1 MKHHRNNSKLN
12 KKIIAMLSVFI
23 MLAMV
28 VIGSSVSGTVAWL
41 VSQSEST
48 VSTFTL
54 GDINI
59 TLAESDLGS
68 QPIKIIPGI
77 DIKKDPKVTVMANS
91 EACWLFV
98 KVEESNWPDFKE
110 ADGMTRKVSYSVA
123 VDNNGWKA
131 LEKNPG
137 VYFREV
143 SAEDA
148 QKGIDYTVL
157 AGNDSCPSGVIK
169 VSQELTKAE
178 INSIISSRKQPSLTF
193 TAYAVQRT
201 GIDTADAAWAT
212 VNNP

>member
-28 VIGSSVSGTVAWL
+28 VIGRSVSGTVAWL
-41 VSQSEST
+41 VSKSEST

-59 TLAESDLGS
+59 TLTESDFGS

-98 KVEESNWPDFKE
+98 KVEERNWPDFKE
-110 ADGMTRKVSYSVA
+110 KNGTRKVSYSVN
-123 VDNNGWKA
+123 DGWIPLKN
-131 LEKNPG
+131 NPG

-148 QKGIDYTVL
+148 QKGINYTVL
-157 AGNDSCPSGVIK
+157 AGDESCSSGVIK

-178 INSIISSRKQPSLTF
+178 INSISSYGNQLSLTF
-193 TAYAVQRT
+193 TAYAVQRA
-201 GIDTADAAWAT
+201 GIDTAAAAWAT
-212 VNNP
+212 VNP

>member
-23 MLAMV
+23 LLALV

-41 VSQSEST
+41 VSKSEST

-59 TLAESDLGS
+59 TLKESDLGS

-77 DIKKDPKVTVMANS
+77 DIGKDPKVTVMANS

-98 KVEESNWPDFKE
+98 KVEESNWPEFEE
-110 ADGMTRKVSYSVA
+110 ANGTRKVSYSV
-123 VDNNGWKA
+123 NNGWNV
-131 LEKNPG
+131 LKNTPG

-157 AGNDSCPSGVIK
+157 AGSESCPSGVIK
-169 VSQELTKAE
+169 VSQELTKEE
-178 INSIISSRKQPSLTF
+178 INSITYSANQPSLTF
-193 TAYAVQRT
+193 TAYAVQRA
-201 GIDTADAAWAT
+201 GIDTAAAAWAT
-212 VNNP
+212 VNP

>member
-23 MLAMV
+23 MLALV

-41 VSQSEST
+41 VSKPEST

-59 TLAESDLGS
+59 TLKESDFGS

-98 KVEESNWPDFKE
+98 KVEEGNWPEFKE
-110 ADGMTRKVSYSVA
+110 ANGTRKVSYSV
-123 VDNNGWKA
+123 NNGWNV
-131 LEKNPG
+131 LKNTPG

-148 QKGIDYTVL
+148 QKGMDYTVL
-157 AGNDSCPSGVIK
+157 AGSESCPSGVIK
-169 VSQELTKAE
+169 VSQELTKEE
-178 INSIISSRKQPSLTF
+178 INSITYSANQPSLTF
-193 TAYAVQRT
+193 TAYAVQRA

-212 VNNP
+212 VKP

>member
-23 MLAMV
+23 MLALV

-41 VSQSEST
+41 VSKPEST

-59 TLAESDLGS
+59 TLKESDFGS

-98 KVEESNWPDFKE
+98 KVEESHWPDFKE
-110 ADGMTRKVSYSVA
+110 KNGTRKVSYSV
-123 VDNNGWKA
+123 NNGWNV
-131 LEKNPG
+131 LKNTPG

-157 AGNDSCPSGVIK
+157 AGSENCPSGVIK
-169 VSQELTKAE
+169 VSQELTKEE
-178 INSIISSRKQPSLTF
+178 INSIISSGNQPLLTF
-193 TAYAVQRT
+193 TAYAVQRA

-212 VNNP
+212 VNP

>member
-12 KKIIAMLSVFI
+12 KKIITMLSVFI

-28 VIGSSVSGTVAWL
+28 VIGRSVSGTVAWL
-41 VSQSEST
+41 VSKPESRL
-48 VSTFTL
+48 STFTL

-59 TLAESDLGS
+59 TLTESDFGS

-77 DIKKDPKVTVMANS
+77 DIKKNPKVTVIANS

-98 KVEESNWPDFKE
+98 KVEERNWPDFKE
-110 ADGMTRKVSYSVA
+110 KNGTRKVSYSVA
-123 VDNNGWKA
+123 VDDNGWIA
-131 LEKNPG
+131 LENNPG

-157 AGNDSCPSGVIK
+157 AGDESCPSGVIK

-178 INSIISSRKQPSLTF
+178 INSISSYGNQPSLTF
-193 TAYAVQRT
+193 TAYAVQRA
-201 GIDTADAAWAT
+201 GIDTAAAAWAT
-212 VNNP
+212 VNS

>member
-23 MLAMV
+23 MLALV
-28 VIGSSVSGTVAWL
+28 VIGNSVSGTVAWL
-41 VSQSEST
+41 VSKPEST

-59 TLAESDLGS
+59 TLAESDFGS
-68 QPIKIIPGI
+68 QPKIIPGV
-77 DIKKDPKVTVMANS
+77 DIKRDPKVTVKANS

-98 KVEESNWPDFKE
+98 KVEERNWPDFE
-110 ADGMTRKVSYSVA
+110 EENGTRKVSYSV
-123 VDNNGWKA
+123 NNGWNV
-131 LEKNPG
+131 LTNNPG

-157 AGNDSCPSGVIK
+157 AGNESCPSGVIK
-169 VSQELTKAE
+169 VSQELTKEE
-178 INSIISSRKQPSLTF
+178 INSISSYGNQPSLTF

-201 GIDTADAAWAT
+201 DIDTAAAAWAT
-212 VNNP
+212 VNP

>member
-23 MLAMV
+23 MLALV
-28 VIGSSVSGTVAWL
+28 VIGNSVSGTVAWL
-41 VSQSEST
+41 VSKPEST

-59 TLAESDLGS
+59 TLAESDFGS
-68 QPIKIIPGI
+68 QPKIIPGV
-77 DIKKDPKVTVMANS
+77 DIKRDPKVTVKANS

-98 KVEESNWPDFKE
+98 KVEERNWPDFE
-110 ADGMTRKVSYSVA
+110 EENGTRKVSYSV
-123 VDNNGWKA
+123 NNGWNV
-131 LEKNPG
+131 LTNNPG

-148 QKGIDYTVL
+148 KKGIDYTVL
-157 AGNDSCPSGVIK
+157 AGNENCPSGVIK

-178 INSIISSRKQPSLTF
+178 INSIRSSEKQPSLTF
-193 TAYAVQRT
+193 TAYAVQRA
-201 GIDTADAAWAT
+201 GIDTAAAAWAT
-212 VNNP
+212 VNP

>member
-23 MLAMV
+23 MLALV
-28 VIGSSVSGTVAWL
+28 VIGNSVSGTVAWL
-41 VSQSEST
+41 VSKPEST

-59 TLAESDLGS
+59 TLAESDFGS
-68 QPIKIIPGI
+68 QPKIIPGV
-77 DIKKDPKVTVMANS
+77 DIKRDPKVTVMANS

-98 KVEESNWPDFKE
+98 KVEERNWPDFE
-110 ADGMTRKVSYSVA
+110 EENGTRKVSYSV
-123 VDNNGWKA
+123 NNGWNV
-131 LEKNPG
+131 LTNNPG

-157 AGNDSCPSGVIK
+157 AGNESCPSGVIK
-169 VSQELTKAE
+169 VSQELTKEE
-178 INSIISSRKQPSLTF
+178 INSIRSSEKQPSLTF
-193 TAYAVQRT
+193 TAYAVQRA
-201 GIDTADAAWAT
+201 GIDTAAAAWAT
-212 VNNP
+212 VNP

>member
-1 MKHHRNNSKLN
+1 MKHHGNNSKLN

-28 VIGSSVSGTVAWL
+28 VIGRSVSGTVAWL
-41 VSQSEST
+41 VSKPESR

-59 TLAESDLGS
+59 TLTESDFGS

-77 DIKKDPKVTVMANS
+77 DIQKDPKVTVMANS
-91 EACWLFV
+91 ETCWLFV
-98 KVEESNWPDFKE
+98 KVEERNWPDFKE
-110 ADGMTRKVSYSVA
+110 KNGTRKVSYSVN
-123 VDNNGWKA
+123 DGWIP
-131 LEKNPG
+131 LKNTSD

-157 AGNDSCPSGVIK
+157 AGDESCPNGVIR

-178 INSIISSRKQPSLTF
+178 INSINYSGNQPSLTF
-193 TAYAVQRT
+193 TAYAVQRS
-201 GIDTADAAWAT
+201 GIDTAAAAWAT
-212 VNNP
+212 VNS

>member
-28 VIGSSVSGTVAWL
+28 AIGRSVSGTVAWL

-48 VSTFTL
+48 VSTYTL

-59 TLAESDLGS
+59 TLAESDFGS
-68 QPIKIIPGI
+68 QPKIIPGV

-98 KVEESNWPDFKE
+98 KVEESNWPEFKE
-110 ADGMTRKVSYSVA
+110 ANGTRKVSYSV
-123 VDNNGWKA
+123 NNGWNV
-131 LEKNPG
+131 LKNTPG

-157 AGNDSCPSGVIK
+157 AGNESCSSGVIK
-169 VSQELTKAE
+169 VSQELTKEE
-178 INSIISSRKQPSLTF
+178 IEDAIKIRKK
-193 TAYAVQRT
+193 
-201 GIDTADAAWAT
+201 
-212 VNNP
+212 

>member
-1 MKHHRNNSKLN
+1 
-12 KKIIAMLSVFI
+12 MLSVFI
-23 MLAMV
+23 MLAVV

-41 VSQSEST
+41 VSKSEST

-59 TLAESDLGS
+59 TLAESDFGS

-98 KVEESNWPDFKE
+98 KVEEKNWPEFKE
-110 ADGMTRKVSYSVA
+110 ANGTRKVSYSVN
-123 VDNNGWKA
+123 DGWNV
-131 LEKNPG
+131 LKNTSD

-148 QKGIDYTVL
+148 QKGMDYTIL
-157 AGNDSCPSGVIK
+157 AGNESCPSGVIK

-178 INSIISSRKQPSLTF
+178 INSISSSENQPSLTF
-193 TAYAVQRT
+193 TAYAVQRA
-201 GIDTADAAWAT
+201 GIDTADAAWVT
-212 VNNP
+212 VNP

>member
-12 KKIIAMLSVFI
+12 KKIIAILSVFI

-28 VIGSSVSGTVAWL
+28 VIGRSVSGTVAWL
-41 VSQSEST
+41 VSKSEST

-59 TLAESDLGS
+59 TLAESDFGS
-68 QPIKIIPGI
+68 QPKIIPGV

-98 KVEESNWPDFKE
+98 KVEEGNWPEFE
-110 ADGMTRKVSYSVA
+110 EENGTRKVSYSVN
-123 VDNNGWKA
+123 DGWIA
-131 LEKNPG
+131 LKDTSG

-157 AGNDSCPSGVIK
+157 AGNESCPSGVIK
-169 VSQELTKAE
+169 VSQELTKEE
-178 INSIISSRKQPSLTF
+178 INSIRSSEKQPSLTF
-193 TAYAVQRT
+193 TAYAVQRA
-201 GIDTADAAWAT
+201 GIDTADAAWVT
-212 VNNP
+212 VNP

>member
-23 MLAMV
+23 MLALV
-28 VIGSSVSGTVAWL
+28 VIGRSVSGTVAWL
-41 VSQSEST
+41 VSKPEST

-59 TLAESDLGS
+59 TLTESDFGS

-98 KVEESNWPDFKE
+98 KVEERNWPDFKE
-110 ADGMTRKVSYSVA
+110 KNGTRKVSYSV
-123 VDNNGWKA
+123 NNGWNV
-131 LEKNPG
+131 LTSNPD

-157 AGNDSCPSGVIK
+157 AGSDSCPDGVIK

-178 INSIISSRKQPSLTF
+178 INSISSYGNQLSLTF
-193 TAYAVQRT
+193 TAYAVQRS
-201 GIDTADAAWAT
+201 GIDTAAAAWAT
-212 VNNP
+212 VNS

>member
-28 VIGSSVSGTVAWL
+28 AIGRSVSGTVAWL
-41 VSQSEST
+41 VSKSEST

-59 TLAESDLGS
+59 TLAESDFGS
-68 QPIKIIPGI
+68 QPKIIPGV

-98 KVEESNWPDFKE
+98 KVEEGNWPELKE
-110 ADGMTRKVSYSVA
+110 ANGTRKVSYSVN
-123 VDNNGWKA
+123 DGWNA
-131 LEKNPG
+131 LKNTPG

>member
-23 MLAMV
+23 MLAVV
-28 VIGSSVSGTVAWL
+28 VIGSAVSGTVAWL
-41 VSQSEST
+41 VSKSEST
-48 VSTFTL
+48 DSTFTF

-59 TLAESDLGS
+59 TLTESDFGG

-98 KVEESNWPDFKE
+98 KVEESNWPEFKE
-110 ADGMTRKVSYSVA
+110 ENGTRKVSYSVN
-123 VDNNGWKA
+123 DGWSA
-131 LEKNPG
+131 LENNPG

-143 SAEDA
+143 NAEDA

-157 AGNDSCPSGVIK
+157 VGNESCPSGVIK
-169 VSQELTKAE
+169 VSQELTKEE
-178 INSIISSRKQPSLTF
+178 INSIDYSANQPSLTF
-193 TAYAVQRT
+193 TAYAVQRA

-212 VNNP
+212 VNP

>member
-23 MLAMV
+23 MLALV
-28 VIGSSVSGTVAWL
+28 VNGNSVSGTVAWL
-41 VSQSEST
+41 VSKPEST

-59 TLAESDLGS
+59 TLAESDFGS
-68 QPIKIIPGI
+68 QPKIIPGV
-77 DIKKDPKVTVMANS
+77 DIKRDPKVTVKANS

-98 KVEESNWPDFKE
+98 KVEERNWPDFE
-110 ADGMTRKVSYSVA
+110 EENGTRKVSYSV
-123 VDNNGWKA
+123 NNGWNV
-131 LEKNPG
+131 LTNNPG

-148 QKGIDYTVL
+148 KKGIDYTVL
-157 AGNDSCPSGVIK
+157 AGNENCPSGVIK

-178 INSIISSRKQPSLTF
+178 INSIRSSEKQPSLTF
-193 TAYAVQRT
+193 TAYAVQRA
-201 GIDTADAAWAT
+201 GIDTAAAAWAT
-212 VNNP
+212 VNP

>member
-28 VIGSSVSGTVAWL
+28 AIGRSVSGTVAWL
-41 VSQSEST
+41 VSKSESK

-59 TLAESDLGS
+59 TLAESDFGS
-68 QPIKIIPGI
+68 QSIKIIPGI

-98 KVEESNWPDFKE
+98 KVEERNWPEFKE
-110 ADGMTRKVSYSVA
+110 ADGTTRKVSYSV
-123 VDNNGWKA
+123 NNGWNA
-131 LEKNPG
+131 LKDASG
-137 VYFREV
+137 VYYREV

-148 QKGIDYTVL
+148 QKDIDYTVL
-157 AGNDSCPSGVIK
+157 AGSESCPSGVIK

-178 INSIISSRKQPSLTF
+178 INSISSYGKQPSLTF
-193 TAYAVQRT
+193 TAYAVQRA
-201 GIDTADAAWAT
+201 GIDTAAAAWAT
-212 VNNP
+212 VNP

>member
-1 MKHHRNNSKLN
+1 MKHHRNNSERN

-28 VIGSSVSGTVAWL
+28 VIGRSVSGTVAWL
-41 VSQSEST
+41 VSKPESR

-59 TLAESDLGS
+59 TLTESDFGS

-98 KVEESNWPDFKE
+98 KVEEMNWPEFKE
-110 ADGMTRKVSYSVA
+110 ENGTRKVSYSVA
-123 VDNNGWKA
+123 VDNNGWIA
-131 LEKNPG
+131 LKDDPG

-157 AGNDSCPSGVIK
+157 AGNESCPSGVIK
-169 VSQELTKAE
+169 VSQELTKEE
-178 INSIISSRKQPSLTF
+178 INSINDSANQPSLTF
-193 TAYAVQRT
+193 TAYAVQRA
-201 GIDTADAAWAT
+201 GIDNAATAWAT
-212 VNNP
+212 VNP

>member
-1 MKHHRNNSKLN
+1 MKHHGNNSKLN

-23 MLAMV
+23 MLALV
-28 VIGSSVSGTVAWL
+28 VIGRSVSGTVAWL
-41 VSQSEST
+41 VSKPESR

-59 TLAESDLGS
+59 TLTESDFGS
-68 QPIKIIPGI
+68 QTIKIIPGI

-98 KVEESNWPDFKE
+98 KVEERNWPDFKE
-110 ADGMTRKVSYSVA
+110 KNGTRKVSYSVN
-123 VDNNGWKA
+123 DGWIPLKN
-131 LEKNPG
+131 NPG

-148 QKGIDYTVL
+148 QKGINYTVL
-157 AGNDSCPSGVIK
+157 AGDESCSSGVIK

-178 INSIISSRKQPSLTF
+178 INSISSYGNQLSLTF
-193 TAYAVQRT
+193 TAYAVQRS
-201 GIDTADAAWAT
+201 GIDTAAAAWVT
-212 VNNP
+212 VNS

>member
-28 VIGSSVSGTVAWL
+28 VIGRSVSGTVAWL
-41 VSQSEST
+41 VSKSEST

-59 TLAESDLGS
+59 TLAESDFGS
-68 QPIKIIPGI
+68 QPKIIPGV

-98 KVEESNWPDFKE
+98 KVEEKNWPEFKE
-110 ADGMTRKVSYSVA
+110 ENGTRKVSYSV
-123 VDNNGWKA
+123 NNGWNA

-157 AGNDSCPSGVIK
+157 AGSESCPSGVIK

-178 INSIISSRKQPSLTF
+178 INSIISSGNQPSLTF
-193 TAYAVQRT
+193 TAYAVQRA
-201 GIDTADAAWAT
+201 GLDTADAAWVT
-212 VNNP
+212 VNP

>member
-1 MKHHRNNSKLN
+1 MKHHRNNSERN

-28 VIGSSVSGTVAWL
+28 GIGRSVSGTVAWL
-41 VSQSEST
+41 VSKPESR

-59 TLAESDLGS
+59 TLKESDFGS

-98 KVEESNWPDFKE
+98 KVEESNWPEFEE
-110 ADGMTRKVSYSVA
+110 ANGTRKVSYSV
-123 VDNNGWKA
+123 NNGWNA
-131 LEKNPG
+131 LKDNPG

-143 SAEDA
+143 NAEDA

-157 AGNDSCPSGVIK
+157 AGNESCPSGVIK
-169 VSQELTKAE
+169 VSQELTKEE
-178 INSIISSRKQPSLTF
+178 INSISSYGNQPSLTF
-193 TAYAVQRT
+193 TAYAVQRA
-201 GIDTADAAWAT
+201 GIDTAAAAWAT
-212 VNNP
+212 VNP

>member
-1 MKHHRNNSKLN
+1 MKHHRNNSERN

-28 VIGSSVSGTVAWL
+28 VIGRSVSGTVAWL
-41 VSQSEST
+41 VSKPESR

-59 TLAESDLGS
+59 TLTESDFGS

-98 KVEESNWPDFKE
+98 KVEEMNWPDFKE
-110 ADGMTRKVSYSVA
+110 ANGTRKVSYSV
-123 VDNNGWKA
+123 NNGWNA
-131 LEKNPG
+131 LKDNPG

-143 SAEDA
+143 NAEDA

-157 AGNDSCPSGVIK
+157 AGNESCPSGVIK
-169 VSQELTKAE
+169 VSQELTKEE
-178 INSIISSRKQPSLTF
+178 INSINSANQPSLTF
-193 TAYAVQRT
+193 TAYAVQRA
-201 GIDTADAAWAT
+201 GIDNEATAWAT
-212 VNNP
+212 VNP

>member
-23 MLAMV
+23 MLALV

-41 VSQSEST
+41 VSKSEST

-59 TLAESDLGS
+59 TLKESDLGS

-77 DIKKDPKVTVMANS
+77 DIGKDPKVTVMANS

-98 KVEESNWPDFKE
+98 KVEESNWPEFEE
-110 ADGMTRKVSYSVA
+110 ANGTRKVSYSV
-123 VDNNGWKA
+123 NNGWNV
-131 LEKNPG
+131 LKNTPG
-137 VYFREV
+137 VYFREI

-157 AGNDSCPSGVIK
+157 AGSESCPSGVIK
-169 VSQELTKAE
+169 VSQELTKEE
-178 INSIISSRKQPSLTF
+178 INSITYSANQPSLTF
-193 TAYAVQRT
+193 TAYAVQRA
-201 GIDTADAAWAT
+201 GIDTAAAAWAT
-212 VNNP
+212 VNP

>member
-1 MKHHRNNSKLN
+1 MKHHRNNSERN

-28 VIGSSVSGTVAWL
+28 GIGRSVSGTVAWL
-41 VSQSEST
+41 VSKPESR

-59 TLAESDLGS
+59 TLKESDFGS

-98 KVEESNWPDFKE
+98 KVEEMNWPDFKV
-110 ADGMTRKVSYSVA
+110 ANGTRKVSYSV
-123 VDNNGWKA
+123 NNGWNA
-131 LEKNPG
+131 LKDNPG

-143 SAEDA
+143 NAEDA

-157 AGNDSCPSGVIK
+157 AGNESCPSGVIK
-169 VSQELTKAE
+169 VSQELTKEE
-178 INSIISSRKQPSLTF
+178 INSINSANQPSLTF
-193 TAYAVQRT
+193 TAYAVQRA
-201 GIDTADAAWAT
+201 GIDNEATAWAT
-212 VNNP
+212 VNP

>member
-1 MKHHRNNSKLN
+1 
-12 KKIIAMLSVFI
+12 MLSVFI

-28 VIGSSVSGTVAWL
+28 VIGRSVSGTVAWL
-41 VSQSEST
+41 VSKPESR

-59 TLAESDLGS
+59 TLTESDFGS

-77 DIKKDPKVTVMANS
+77 DIQKDPKVTVMANS
-91 EACWLFV
+91 ETCWLFV
-98 KVEESNWPDFKE
+98 KVEERNWPDFKE
-110 ADGMTRKVSYSVA
+110 KNGTRKVSYSVN
-123 VDNNGWKA
+123 DGWIP
-131 LEKNPG
+131 LKNTSD

-157 AGNDSCPSGVIK
+157 AGDESCPNGVIR

-178 INSIISSRKQPSLTF
+178 INSINYSGNQPSLTF
-193 TAYAVQRT
+193 TAYAVQRS
-201 GIDTADAAWAT
+201 GIDTAAAAWAT
-212 VNNP
+212 VNS

>member
-23 MLAMV
+23 MLALV

-41 VSQSEST
+41 VSKPEST

-59 TLAESDLGS
+59 TLAESDFGS
-68 QPIKIIPGI
+68 QPKIIPGV
-77 DIKKDPKVTVMANS
+77 DIKRDPKVTVMANS

-98 KVEESNWPDFKE
+98 KVEERNWPDFE
-110 ADGMTRKVSYSVA
+110 EENGTRKVSYSV
-123 VDNNGWKA
+123 NNGWNV
-131 LEKNPG
+131 LTNNPG

-157 AGNDSCPSGVIK
+157 AGNESCPSGVIK
-169 VSQELTKAE
+169 VSQELTKEE
-178 INSIISSRKQPSLTF
+178 INSIRSSEKQPSLTF
-193 TAYAVQRT
+193 TAYAVQRA
-201 GIDTADAAWAT
+201 GIDTAAAAWAT
-212 VNNP
+212 VNP

>member
-23 MLAMV
+23 MLAVV
-28 VIGSSVSGTVAWL
+28 VIGSAVSGTFAWL
-41 VSQSEST
+41 VSKSEPT
-48 VSTFTL
+48 VSTFTF

-59 TLAESDLGS
+59 TLAESDFGG

-98 KVEESNWPDFKE
+98 KVEESNWPEFKE
-110 ADGMTRKVSYSVA
+110 ENGTRKVSYSVN
-123 VDNNGWKA
+123 DGWSA
-131 LEKNPG
+131 LENNPG

-148 QKGIDYTVL
+148 QKSIDYTVL
-157 AGNDSCPSGVIK
+157 AGNESCPSGVIK
-169 VSQELTKAE
+169 VSQELTKEE
-178 INSIISSRKQPSLTF
+178 INSIKYFENQPSLTF
-193 TAYAVQRT
+193 TAYAVQRA
-201 GIDTADAAWAT
+201 GIETADAAWAT
-212 VNNP
+212 VTP

>member
-28 VIGSSVSGTVAWL
+28 VIGRSVSGTVAWL
-41 VSQSEST
+41 VSKPESR

-59 TLAESDLGS
+59 TLTESDFGS

-77 DIKKDPKVTVMANS
+77 DIKKDPKVTVKDNS

-98 KVEESNWPDFKE
+98 KVEEENWPEFKE
-110 ADGMTRKVSYSVA
+110 ANGTRKVSYSV
-123 VDNNGWKA
+123 NNGWNA
-131 LEKNPG
+131 LKNTSG
-137 VYFREV
+137 VYYREV

-148 QKGIDYTVL
+148 QKGMGYTVL
-157 AGNDSCPSGVIK
+157 AGNESCPDGVIK

-178 INSIISSRKQPSLTF
+178 INSINYSGNQPSLTF
-193 TAYAVQRT
+193 TAYAVQRS
-201 GIDTADAAWAT
+201 GIDTAAAAWAT
-212 VNNP
+212 VNS

>member
-23 MLAMV
+23 MLALV

-41 VSQSEST
+41 VSKPEST

-59 TLAESDLGS
+59 TLKESDFGS

-98 KVEESNWPDFKE
+98 KVEESHWPDFKE
-110 ADGMTRKVSYSVA
+110 KNGTRKVSYSV
-123 VDNNGWKA
+123 NNGWNV
-131 LEKNPG
+131 LKNTPG

-157 AGNDSCPSGVIK
+157 AGSENCPSGVIK
-169 VSQELTKAE
+169 VSQELTKEE
-178 INSIISSRKQPSLTF
+178 INSISSSGNQPLLTF
-193 TAYAVQRT
+193 TAYAVQRA

-212 VNNP
+212 VNP

>member
-23 MLAMV
+23 MLALV
-28 VIGSSVSGTVAWL
+28 VIGNSVSGTVAWL
-41 VSQSEST
+41 VSKSEST

-59 TLAESDLGS
+59 TLKESDFGS
-68 QPIKIIPGI
+68 QSIKIIPGI

-98 KVEESNWPDFKE
+98 KVEEKNWPEFKE
-110 ADGMTRKVSYSVA
+110 ANGTRKVSYSV
-123 VDNNGWKA
+123 NNGWNA

-157 AGNDSCPSGVIK
+157 AGSESYPSGVIK

-178 INSIISSRKQPSLTF
+178 INSISSSENQPSLTF
-193 TAYAVQRT
+193 TAYAVQRA

-212 VNNP
+212 VKP

>member
-1 MKHHRNNSKLN
+1 MKHHRNNSERN

-28 VIGSSVSGTVAWL
+28 GIGRSVSGTVAWL
-41 VSQSEST
+41 VSKPESR

-59 TLAESDLGS
+59 TLKESDFGS

-98 KVEESNWPDFKE
+98 KVEEMNWPDFKE
-110 ADGMTRKVSYSVA
+110 ANGTRKVSYSV
-123 VDNNGWKA
+123 NNGWNA
-131 LEKNPG
+131 LKDNPG

-143 SAEDA
+143 NAEDA

-157 AGNDSCPSGVIK
+157 AGNESCPSGVIK
-169 VSQELTKAE
+169 VSQELTKEE
-178 INSIISSRKQPSLTF
+178 INSITYSANQPSLTF
-193 TAYAVQRT
+193 TAYAVQRA
-201 GIDTADAAWAT
+201 GIDTAAAAWAT
-212 VNNP
+212 VNP

>member
-28 VIGSSVSGTVAWL
+28 VIGRSVSGTVAWL
-41 VSQSEST
+41 VSRSEPK

-59 TLAESDLGS
+59 TLAENDFES
-68 QPIKIIPGI
+68 QPKIIPGV
-77 DIKKDPKVTVMANS
+77 DIKKDPMVTVMANS

-98 KVEESNWPDFKE
+98 KVEERNWPDFKE
-110 ADGMTRKVSYSVA
+110 KNGTRKVSYSVA
-123 VDNNGWKA
+123 VDDNGWIA
-131 LEKNPG
+131 LENNPG

-157 AGNDSCPSGVIK
+157 AGNESCPNGVIK

-178 INSIISSRKQPSLTF
+178 INSISPPGNQPSLTF
-193 TAYAVQRT
+193 TAYAVQRA
-201 GIDTADAAWAT
+201 GIDTAASAWAT
-212 VNNP
+212 VNS